1 MTAVRARLS
10 GQVCCIALAVACT
23 AVPGL
28 AGEVDTL
35 LQTPRQHPYLF
46 FSADDLPRLRE
57 LAATEPWSQAADLI
71 VRSAEAVV
79 SADIPPEPDEG
90 PDQPRDEQGN
100 YTAEYLRIHY
110 EFYDAGHAINDIVP
124 TLAMAWLLTGDRRFA
139 DRAKQWLL
147 HYSTWKQW
155 SVRSALADNQSAH
168 SYMGLAIGYDWLYD
182 QLTEDERARVRAA
195 LRRLGE
201 TFQRY
206 RGGLAQQELAGHR
219 GGIANN
225 HTWVSHA
232 APAVGALVQLYEEP
246 AAREW
251 LETEIVCW
259 RDKILPA
266 SIGRDGEYIDGSG
279 GWLSYCLQNG
289 LLFLAAMRRNGCDLY
304 EGSNLDRV
312 ADFIVRDR
320 ELLAEGASLPPY
332 DVRYAL
338 LELAS
343 RYRDAETQWVALA
356 NELGVPAS
364 MHSRRWPGSG
374 GTITPPYEPDTW
386 YRVRLEWDATTQ
398 HFRTTL
404 DGRLL
409 EDMPMLDRE
418 FASIDRMVFMGHWR
432 TDCTVDI
439 RGLRVLDLSG
449 DEPRP
454 VLTLADLPAGEVGA
468 DEAIAIQ
475 PPGAAIAQVIAS
487 DQPILRFTDA
497 SDDQAGMLSFALPP
511 LPHGA
516 IEFELRKSD
525 NDASYF
531 YLRTWDADREMRG
544 MIWYID
550 GTVKKHMPDYR
561 NQDWPFGWK
570 PGAVGPWYPAV
581 FEFLFYDPTVT
592 PQRPQAGRPSVAF
605 RDLGWVKMRS
615 DWSQDAVSVFFRSG
629 PEMGKDHG
637 DNNAF
642 RMSAFGEAILPDLPT
657 PPSGESQLTQ
667 TQYDLYAWFQGT
679 NAHNTVVPGEH
690 TQPAVW
696 GDQTGRQYGAQWLA
710 EPTEGVTPRGRLTS
724 VLLTDACD
732 YAGGEAAAAYTR
744 DRPVLR
750 EFRRDIMFIKPDMV
764 IVYDELATAAEP
776 LLYRWLLH
784 AMCPIDVEDP
794 PATVPGRMVV
804 RGDRATL
811 YATPLFPADVQIDI
825 LTTPAP
831 LERDRTQYFSLHARE
846 PTDRQ
851 RFLVV
856 LQPVR
861 VGSDAKPRVPERLE
875 GEGCLGA
882 QFTRDGVTDRVVFVE
897 SNAEAGE
904 VAGCSVRG
912 RAAWV
917 RAAVSDEPRAFALL
931 SGTELSVDGR
941 VLVRMAAPGSI
952 AVSVTAGDDGPGSFE
967 VTGSLA
973 GAGTVEV
980 RLPTRPSGLHLGDGG
995 EAAVEYADGLLRLAL
1010 PAGESIVRG
1019 QL

>member
-1 MTAVRARLS
+1 MTVVTTRLPW
-10 GQVCCIALAVACT
+10 QMRCVVLAVACA

-35 LQTPRQHPYLF
+35 LQTPREHPYLF
-46 FSADDLPRLRE
+46 FSAEDIPAMRE
-57 LAATEPWSQAADLI
+57 RMATEPWSQAADLI
-71 VRSAEAVV
+71 VRSAEAAVT
-79 SADIPPEPDEG
+79 ADIPPEPDEG

-100 YTAEYLRIHY
+100 YTAYYLRIHY

-124 TLAMAWLLTGDRRFA
+124 TLAMAWLLTGEQRFA
-139 DRAKQWLL
+139 DRAKQWML
-147 HYSTWKQW
+147 HYSTWQQW
-155 SVRSALADNQSAH
+155 SVKSALADNQSAH

-182 QLTEDERARVRAA
+182 QLADDERAQIQDG

-201 TFQRY
+201 TFQTH
-206 RGGLAQQELAGHR
+206 RGGLAEQALPGHR

-232 APAVGALVQLYEEP
+232 APAVGALAQLYEEP
-246 AAREW
+246 QARRW
-251 LETEIVCW
+251 LETEIICW
-259 RDKILPA
+259 RDKILPS

-279 GWLSYCLQNG
+279 GWLTYCLQNG

-320 ELLAEGASLPPY
+320 ELLAEDASLPPY
-332 DVRYAL
+332 DVRYSL

-343 RYRDAETQWVALA
+343 RYDDSETQWIALA
-356 NELGVPAS
+356 NGLGLSSSA
-364 MHSRRWPGSG
+364 HSRRWPGSG
-374 GTITPPYEPDTW
+374 GIITPPYEPNTW
-386 YRVRLEWDATTQ
+386 YHVRLEWDAATQ
-398 HFRTTL
+398 RFRTTI

-418 FASIDRMVFMGHWR
+418 FASIDRFAFMGHWR
-432 TDCTVDI
+432 TDCVVDI
-439 RGLRVLDLSG
+439 RGLRVLDLSA
-449 DEPRP
+449 DEARP
-454 VLTLADLPAGEVGA
+454 VLTLADLGEGELQAGGDIGIRPPDAQIVEV
-468 DEAIAIQ
+468 I
-475 PPGAAIAQVIAS
+475 PGEE
-487 DQPILRFTDA
+487 PILRFTDA

-511 LPHGA
+511 LTHGA

-531 YLRTWDADREMRG
+531 YLRTWDGDREMRG

-550 GTVKKHMPDYR
+550 RRVKKHMPDYR
-561 NQDWPFGWK
+561 NQDWPFGWE

-581 FEFLFYDPTVT
+581 FEFLFYDPEVT
-592 PQRPQAGRPSVAF
+592 PQPPDRGRPSVAF

-615 DWSQDAVSVFFRSG
+615 DWSQDAVSIFFRSG

-642 RMSAFGEAILPDLPT
+642 RMRAFGEDILPDLPT

-679 NAHNTVVPGEH
+679 NAHNTILPGGH

-710 EPTEGVTPRGRLTS
+710 EPGEGITPRGRLTS
-724 VLLTDACD
+724 VLLASACD
-732 YAGGEAAAAYTR
+732 YASGEAAPAYTR
-744 DRPVLR
+744 AEPVLNG
-750 EFRRDIMFIKPDMV
+750 FRRDILFIKPDV
-764 IVYDELATAAEP
+764 AIVYDELASAAEP
-776 LLYRWLLH
+776 LLYHWLLH
-784 AMCPIDVEDP
+784 AVRPIGVQDT
-794 PATVPGRMVV
+794 AAGPGRMVV
-804 RGDRATL
+804 RGEKATL
-811 YATPLFPADVQIDI
+811 YATPLFPADAQIDI

-831 LERDRTQYFSLHARE
+831 LERDRTRYFSMHAPA

-861 VGSDAKPRVPERLE
+861 ADSEAEPPAPERVEGDGCVGAICAREGMVDRAVFLE
-875 GEGCLGA
+875 SA
-882 QFTRDGVTDRVVFVE
+882 AKF
-897 SNAEAGE
+897 GE

-917 RAAVSDEPRAFALL
+917 RARESEAPREFALL
-931 SGTELSVDGR
+931 SGTELSADGR
-941 VLVRMAAPGSI
+941 VLAHLAAPGNVALSI
-952 AVSVTAGDDGPGSFE
+952 APGEAGPEAFE
-967 VTGSLA
+967 VTASLLEA
-973 GAGTVEV
+973 GMAEV
-980 RLPTRPSGLHLGDGG
+980 RLPAQPSRLQAEDGT
-995 EAAVEYADGLLRLAL
+995 EVAVNYADGLLRLTL
-1010 PAGESIVRG
+1010 PAGESTVRG
-1019 QL
+1019 EF